1 MTDGEHVPGTDHH
14 PAARAAWRIDAADG
28 APRESSVI
36 EGVAILRVEYGSCIL
51 HAGPAA
57 SAEIEPLPNSRRLP
71 GRPKQDG
78 QHASRVK
85 RGRIG

>member
-1 MTDGEHVPGTDHH
+1 MTNGKHVPGTDHH

-28 APRESSVI
+28 APRECSVL

-57 SAEIEPLPNSRRLP
+57 SAEIEPLPHL
-71 GRPKQDG
+71 Q
-78 QHASRVK
+78 AL
-85 RGRIG
+85 